1 MSIAQRRL
9 SYMGLTKTD
18 TWIAQQ
24 TGIPRSTV
32 GFVRRG
38 ERALPSQYDYDL
50 RLGYQRV
57 AYNKLR
63 EEGMNTDQSR
73 KFSSYSPESSSLKQM
88 IMKDIVNGSTMNA
101 CIQEKL
107 RLEKEGIF
115 VEMKDIWDSMHD
127 QVVEG
132 FQTDIGGTLDE
143 WEKY

>member
-1 MSIAQRRL
+1 MNIAQRRL
-9 SYMGLTKTD
+9 SYMFETKTD

-57 AYNKLR
+57 SYSNLR
-63 EEGMNTDQSR
+63 EEGMNTDQAR
-73 KFSSYSPESSSLKQM
+73 KFSSYSPESSGLKQM

-107 RLEKEGIF
+107 RLEKEGISI
-115 VEMKDIWDSMHD
+115 EIKDIWDTMHD